1 MELPKSVLPSAS
13 SSLSSAPLTAVQQNF
28 VTQLGISNSCLD
40 QNNHALRYAFMK
52 YQEYLHVHSIWKNK
66 KSDAT
71 WAGGGKASD
80 LKGIFASPSYFYS
93 YYRLFEFIIA
103 KYPDMV
109 DWLENVDGN
118 YDDQSSDED
127 IWGFAA
133 SGSDGYTITLLRKF
147 LLDQGENVNA
157 KGSKEVDVKVEVNKD
172 KKGKNKGKEKMV
184 LKSAETKGSKK
195 KKDKGEKK
203 AEKEGNSSK
212 KAGTSK
218 KKSKL

>member
-1 MELPKSVLPSAS
+1 
-13 SSLSSAPLTAVQQNF
+13 
-28 VTQLGISNSCLD
+28 
-40 QNNHALRYAFMK
+40 
-52 YQEYLHVHSIWKNK
+52 
-66 KSDAT
+66 
-71 WAGGGKASD
+71 
-80 LKGIFASPSYFYS
+80 
-93 YYRLFEFIIA
+93 
-103 KYPDMV
+103 MV

-133 SGSDGYTITLLRKF
+133 SGSDGYTITSLWKF
-147 LLDQGENVNA
+147 LLDQEEDVNA

-172 KKGKNKGKEKMV
+172 KKGKNKGKEKIV